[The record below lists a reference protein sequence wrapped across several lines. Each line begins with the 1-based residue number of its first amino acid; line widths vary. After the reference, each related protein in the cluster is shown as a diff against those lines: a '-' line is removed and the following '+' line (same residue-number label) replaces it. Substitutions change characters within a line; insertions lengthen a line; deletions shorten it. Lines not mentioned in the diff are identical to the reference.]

1 MRLWLS
7 YLRRRGGQEHRNL
20 LRGGSLA
27 ASGNAAAAEATTAE
41 QGKMQPHLAAGVQM
55 QFMRPGQLEAAGRK
69 FPVVYVP
76 LGLIE

>member
-1 MRLWLS
+1 MS
-7 YLRRRGGQEHRNL
+7 RREFPGTNAL
-20 LRGGSLA
+20 TLAGGSLA